1 MKKLSLLIALLFLPV
16 SARAKINIVTTIPD
30 LAAITREIAGD
41 SADVRSIARGD
52 QDPHYLEP
60 KPSYALT
67 LNRAD
72 LLIEVGLDLEVGWLP
87 VLVTQSRNPKIQT
100 GQPGRLVAAEGFPI
114 LEIPAGPVDRSQG
127 DVHPG
132 GNPHYWLNPK
142 NALAISKNI
151 ADRLTR
157 LDASNAAAYETNLK
171 AFQDKLRQKITE
183 WEKAAA
189 SLRGQNIVTYHKS
202 FSYFSDWLGL
212 NIVDQ
217 IESKPGI
224 PPSPGH
230 ILSLIERMK
239 DQKTRLIITENY
251 YESTSSRELS
261 EKTGVTLLLLPTSV
275 GGEPAIRTYFDLFD
289 FLIGKLGRSS

>member
-1 MKKLSLLIALLFLPV
+1 MTKLSLLIALLFLPV

-189 SLRGQNIVTYHKS
+189 SLRGQNVVTYHKS